1 MGMEFILGVWG
12 IAGIEACRHLGNGA
26 TGVKNRNDNDANKQ

>member
-12 IAGIEACRHLGNGA
+12 IAGIDACRHLGNGA
-26 TGVKNRNDNDANKQ
+26 TVSKKTEI